1 MINDIIELITEKQ
14 YTKLKAILSDMEP
27 VDIAQLFEDLPERY
41 MPLLYRLL
49 PKESAAE
56 VFVELDSDTQ
66 EMLIR
71 GFSDTELKDVL
82 DELYLD
88 DAVDIIEEMPAN
100 VVKRII
106 SHSAPEMR
114 NSINEILKYPK
125 DSAGSIMTIEFIE
138 LKEDMTVHDAFT
150 KIRRTGVDKETIYT
164 CYVTDRNRVLKGLV
178 SAKDLLLSE
187 EDCVIADIM
196 EKNPICVNTMD
207 DKEDVARALSKYDF
221 LSLPVVDNENRLVG
235 IVTVDDAIDVIE
247 EEATEDIE
255 KMAAITPSE
264 KPYLKTGV
272 WDTFLQR
279 IPWLLL
285 LMISATFT
293 ARIIAHFENALQ
305 SLVILSTFIP
315 MLMDTGGN
323 SGSQASVTIIRGISL
338 DEIEFKDIFTPGYI
352 RLDAE
357 RLRHVL
363 SRAGRGRF
371 AAVEAS
377 GPDRAARALDALLT
391 NESLSSGTTTIRAIL
406 CGVLAGDDLRLTEI
420 STLANGI
427 RKAFGETAQF
437 ELATVNDEATF
448 SGRISTVVMLFE
460 FSKVDESATK
470 ARKIQSV
477 LAPGAKS
484 RGRFQNSESTLWHG
498 ENMDEPTYL
507 RKSISLDL

>member
-1 MINDIIELITEKQ
+1 MINDIIELINAKQ

-49 PKESAAE
+49 SKESAAE

-88 DAVDIIEEMPAN
+88 DAVDIIEEMPSN

-106 SHSAPEMR
+106 QHTAPEMR
-114 NSINEILKYPK
+114 HSINEILKYPK
-125 DSAGSIMTIEFIE
+125 DSAGSIMTIEFID
-138 LKEDMTVHDAFT
+138 LKEDMTVRDAFT

-187 EDCVIADIM
+187 EDCVISDIM
-196 EKNPICVNTMD
+196 EKNPISVNTMD
-207 DKEDVARALSKYDF
+207 DKEAVAKALSKYDF

-293 ARIIAHFENALQ
+293 ARIIAHFETALQ
-305 SLVILSTFIP
+305 SSLVLSTFIP

-338 DEIEFKDIFTPGYI
+338 DEIDFGDIFKTIWKEMRVSLLCGI
-352 RLDAE
+352 
-357 RLRHVL
+357 VL
-363 SRAGRGRF
+363 SLANFIKMMILR
-371 AAVEAS
+371 EAS
-377 GPDRAARALDALLT
+377 LPIASVVCLTLVCTVFFAKLVGCTLPLLAKKIGFDPAVMA
-391 NESLSSGTTTIRAIL
+391 SPFITTIVDAMSLFIYFNI
-406 CGVLAGDDLRLTEI
+406 AT
-420 STLANGI
+420 TLLHI
-427 RKAFGETAQF
+427 
-437 ELATVNDEATF
+437 
-448 SGRISTVVMLFE
+448 
-460 FSKVDESATK
+460 
-470 ARKIQSV
+470 
-477 LAPGAKS
+477 
-484 RGRFQNSESTLWHG
+484 
-498 ENMDEPTYL
+498 
-507 RKSISLDL
+507 